1 MKIHLKKK
9 TVIPVEIN
17 NRECIL
23 TIDAETIDHF
33 QRTNNVG
40 MLKFYERMANQ
51 QKNGKIEVKPIIKLL
66 GSIIRDA
73 NTNKILGTQ
82 FLSQFDDFSILQH
95 LSPLLSE
102 VFSDNMPMAKDE
114 SEKK

>member
-17 NRECIL
+17 DRECIL

-40 MLKFYERMANQ
+40 MLKFYGRMANQ

>member
-17 NRECIL
+17 DRECIL

-33 QRTNNVG
+33 QRTHNVG
-40 MLKFYERMANQ
+40 MLKFYERMASQ
-51 QKNGKIEVKPIIKLL
+51 QKIGKIEVKPIIKLL

-82 FLSQFDDFSILQH
+82 FLSQFDDLSVIQH
-95 LSPLLSE
+95 LSPLLNE
-102 VFSDNMPMAKDE
+102 VFSDNMPAAKGDA
-114 SEKK
+114 EKK

>member
-17 NRECIL
+17 DRECIL

-40 MLKFYERMANQ
+40 MLKFYERMSNQ
-51 QKNGKIEVKPIIKLL
+51 QKTGKVEVKPIIKLL
-66 GSIIRDA
+66 GSILRDA
-73 NTNKILGTQ
+73 KTNKILGIQ
-82 FLSQFDDFSILQH
+82 FLSQFDDFSIIQY
-95 LSPLLSE
+95 LSPLLAE
-102 VFSDNMPMAKDE
+102 IFSDNMPIAKEE

>member
-17 NRECIL
+17 GRECIL

-40 MLKFYERMANQ
+40 ILKFYERMVNQ
-51 QKNGKIEVKPIIKLL
+51 QKTGKIEVKPTIKLL

-82 FLSQFDDFSILQH
+82 FLSQFDDFSILQY

-102 VFSDNMPMAKDE
+102 VFGDNMPTAKDDN
-114 SEKK
+114 EKK